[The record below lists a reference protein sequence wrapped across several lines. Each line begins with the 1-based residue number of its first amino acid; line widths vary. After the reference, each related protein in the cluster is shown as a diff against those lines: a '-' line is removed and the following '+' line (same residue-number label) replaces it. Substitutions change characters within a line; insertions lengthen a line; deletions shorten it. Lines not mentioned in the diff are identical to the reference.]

1 MPCCASGQA
10 KDMAMP
16 TKRKTIVETMGTK
29 REPPKNDSAF
39 GSTILWYLLCSQATP
54 MPTMMPPKTP
64 I

>member
-1 MPCCASGQA
+1 MPCCASGQT
-10 KDMAMP
+10 KYMAMP
-16 TKRKTIVETMGTK
+16 TKRKTIVETIGTK